1 MAELFLYIDNFFK
14 NTIDNCALFLI
25 CFLIISIIFF
35 IALFLCLFC
44 KSFSNKNRFTFF
56 LFSLTVILFQI
67 SIIITGNKNIG
78 YALLNLSICSFYF
91 IIIFSLKNSK
101 KERDNQ
107 RSLVR
112 YIDEQIHNNSS
123 LSGQSNEIDLSSKDD
138 LEDDIDFTEKPSIP
152 QRTQEPIYKDKK
164 EKKSDIDFT
173 HVKNVL
179 SRLEYFPLSTLDK
192 KQVKELESAIL
203 IAERGENSRENKIK
217 INDCLGALLKIM
229 SKYGV

>member
-1 MAELFLYIDNFFK
+1 MAELFSYIDNFFK

-44 KSFSNKNRFTFF
+44 KSFSNKNRFTLL
-56 LFSLTVILFQI
+56 LFCLTVILFQT

-78 YALLNLSICSFYF
+78 YALLNLSICGFYF
-91 IIIFSLKNSK
+91 IIIFSVKNRK

-107 RSLVR
+107 RSFVR

-123 LSGQSNEIDLSSKDD
+123 FSGQSNEIDLSSKGD
-138 LEDDIDFTEKPSIP
+138 LEDDIDFTEKPSIT
-152 QRTQEPIYKDKK
+152 QRNQEPIYKDKK

-179 SRLEYFPLSTLDK
+179 SRLEYFPLSTQDK

-203 IAERGENSRENKIK
+203 IAETGENSRENKIK